1 MEALAPLAR
10 LFFQTVTAAL
20 QENMPTKEDTLP
32 VLLLLDEFKALGRMD
47 SLLNAATTI
56 RGYGGRMLIVVQG
69 IPNLEEVYGLSG
81 AQGLMNAC
89 QLHAYMSINDPKT
102 KAMLSRSLGNTEV
115 ETAHE
120 SFSRSFGRG
129 GYSRTRSTQRRG
141 SPLITEDGINRLGE
155 DTILIIPQNARPIK
169 ARKVKYFADRALK
182 RLVVDFVEDVG
193 EETDRA
199 VKTPPRPPSNKETA
213 TSGRLVNIDA
223 YQTTADFI
231 TLMIGLRAEAEPFPI

>member
-20 QENMPTKEDTLP
+20 QENMPTKEDALP
-32 VLLLLDEFKALGRMD
+32 VLLLLDEFKSLGRME

-81 AQGLMNAC
+81 AQGLMNAS

-120 SFSRSFGRG
+120 SVSRSFGRG

-141 SPLITEDGINRLGE
+141 SPLITEDSINRLGE

-169 ARKVKYFADRALK
+169 ARKVKYFADRTLK
-182 RLVVDFVEDVG
+182 DLVVDFVGQAEPEMEGIGRPVR
-193 EETDRA
+193 ENFRDR
-199 VKTPPRPPSNKETA
+199 KFLLTKRF
-213 TSGRLVNIDA
+213 VNDDSFQI
-223 YQTTADFI
+223 TADFI
-231 TLMIGLRAEAEPFPI
+231 TLMIGLRVEAQPL